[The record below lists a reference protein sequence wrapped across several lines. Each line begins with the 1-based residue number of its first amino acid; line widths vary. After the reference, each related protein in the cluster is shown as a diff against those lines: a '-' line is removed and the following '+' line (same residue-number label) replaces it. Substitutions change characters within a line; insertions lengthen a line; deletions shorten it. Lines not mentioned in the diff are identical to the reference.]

1 MGLKEQEGTG
11 MPEQVDIHRQARLT
25 LYDPLNLISQLRGSL
40 GSALSRR
47 EQIRGAIRHEQRSE
61 IVPIKIEKAGDI
73 RRQFEFERLLVLDL
87 SGGNDEVNDGITSR
101 TTAHEVLIEPESSEV
116 FGA

>member
-47 EQIRGAIRHEQRSE
+47 KHRAGAVSHKQWPEFFQVKLE
-61 IVPIKIEKAGDI
+61 NADDI
-73 RRQFEFERLLVLDL
+73 RRQFELERVLVLDL
-87 SGGNDEVNDGITSR
+87 SGRNDEVSDCTRS
-101 TTAHEVLIEPESSEV
+101 
-116 FGA
+116 